1 MALDPRSGLP
11 LREMMDRLFSEA
23 FVMPRERGVGSRA
36 GEGREMAGAQTPPI
50 NIYETDSDLMVV
62 LPLPGVSPNDIQ
74 VELLGTQLTVR
85 TEARRD
91 EPHPDAGRQGG
102 APGAGQPQQRHRWY
116 LHEFQIGPYHRSV
129 ELPYAVDADRIQA
142 SYEHGLLSLRCARPE
157 AKTPRRI
164 PLRSETQG

>member
-23 FVMPRERGVGSRA
+23 FIMPRTRGTA
-36 GEGREMAGAQTPPI
+36 GQSDQGVSGAQVPPV
-50 NIYETDSDLMVV
+50 NMYETDTDLIVTI
-62 LPLPGVSPNDIQ
+62 PLPGISPNDIQ

-91 EPHPDAGRQGG
+91 EPHPDAGPQGG
-102 APGAGQPQQRHRWY
+102 APGPGDPRYRHRWHM
-116 LHEFQIGPYHRSV
+116 HEFQIGPYHRVV

-142 SYEHGLLSLRCARPE
+142 SYEHGILTLRCPCPQAQV
-157 AKTPRRI
+157 PRRI
-164 PLRSETQG
+164 NLQQGQQQR